1 MRWLQC
7 SRVCPGG
14 WWEVS
19 RTGNPMLWQNTGEWR
34 SRSCA
39 GPSLYTDIII
49 PVYHQTILASNVK
62 QSRYGY
68 YGHYYGNVNLYHV
81 IGCFVNIAFIVKLNF
96 LQRIVEVERKIFC
109 LLSRFSQT
117 KYFHF
122 HFLPTVKIL
131 NVSNL
136 KIFVSILVMLRETWW
151 TVWSSTPLQSYVVVV
166 RALL

>member
-1 MRWLQC
+1 ML
-7 SRVCPGG
+7 PGVS
-14 WWEVS
+14 WWVVREVS
-19 RTGNPMLWQNTGEWR
+19 RTGNPVLSQNTGEWR
-34 SRSCA
+34 SRSCLA

-109 LLSRFSQT
+109 LHSRFSQT

-136 KIFVSILVMLRETWW
+136 KIFVSILVMLRET
-151 TVWSSTPLQSYVVVV
+151 
-166 RALL
+166 